1 MYADYGVSERE
12 RPSETSYN
20 PPGTRSSDIAANTMG
35 HPPMRAYSTR
45 EVAEL
50 LGVAPERVRALARTV
65 ITEPARDARGRY
77 RFSFQDIV
85 LLRQAQGILNGHR
98 HPRRAWRAMRKLN
111 HQLHGRPLSSIR
123 LRVEGRDV
131 LVSASNTTWNPES
144 GQTLFDFSSDRTERA
159 TSISLAERRSAA
171 LASRLAKSAD
181 DWFEL
186 GIALESVGATLDA
199 EAAYRNAF
207 RVDASHV
214 DSRVNLGRMRHAAR
228 ALAEAERLY
237 REAIAIAPQH
247 GVAHFNLGVVLEDM
261 DSIDEA
267 MREYQAA
274 LACDPPVP
282 EAHFNLARLFEQR
295 GDQRTA
301 LRHLA
306 SFKRLKDR
314 SK

>member
-1 MYADYGVSERE
+1 MK
-12 RPSETSYN
+12 
-20 PPGTRSSDIAANTMG
+20 
-35 HPPMRAYSTR
+35 AYSTR

-50 LGVAPERVRALARTV
+50 LGVAPARVRALARTV
-65 ITEPARDARGRY
+65 IAEPARDERGRL

-85 LLRQAQGILNGHR
+85 MLRQAQSVLNGHA
-98 HPRRAWRAMRKLN
+98 HPRRAWRAIRTLGQ
-111 HQLHGRPLSSIR
+111 QLGTRPLSSIKI
-123 LRVEGRDV
+123 RVEGRDV

-144 GQTLFDFSSDRTERA
+144 GQTLLDFSGEARA
-159 TSISLAERRSAA
+159 ESVSLAERRSAV

-207 RVDASHV
+207 RVDTQHV
-214 DSRVNLGRMRHAAR
+214 DSRINLGRMRHAAQ
-228 ALAEAERLY
+228 ALAEAESLY
-237 REAIAIAPQH
+237 REALSLSPEH
-247 GVAHFNLGVVLEDM
+247 GIAHFNLAVVLEDKDEI
-261 DSIDEA
+261 DSA
-267 MREYQAA
+267 MAEYHMA
-274 LACDPPVP
+274 LECEPPVA

-295 GDQRTA
+295 GDQRAA

-314 SK
+314 T

>member
-1 MYADYGVSERE
+1 
-12 RPSETSYN
+12 
-20 PPGTRSSDIAANTMG
+20 MG
-35 HPPMRAYSTR
+35 HSPMRAYSTR

-65 ITEPARDARGRY
+65 IAEPARDERGRL

-85 LLRQAQGILNGHR
+85 LLRQAQGLLNGNG
-98 HPRRAWRAMRKLN
+98 HPRRVWRAMRKLN
-111 HQLHGRPLSSIR
+111 RQLHGRPLSSIR
-123 LRVEGRDV
+123 LRVEGKDV

-144 GQTLFDFSSDRTERA
+144 GQTLFDFSVDRSQPA
-159 TSISLAERRSAA
+159 TSVSLAERRSAA

-207 RVDASHV
+207 RVDPSHV
-214 DSRVNLGRMRHAAR
+214 DSRINLGRMRHAAR
-228 ALAEAERLY
+228 ALAEAETLY
-237 REAIAIAPQH
+237 REAIALSPKH
-247 GVAHFNLGVVLEDM
+247 GIAHFNLGVVLEDKG
-261 DSIDEA
+261 SIDEA
-267 MREYQAA
+267 MREYHAA
-274 LACDPPVP
+274 LECEPPVA

-295 GDQRTA
+295 GDQRMA

-314 SK
+314 SS